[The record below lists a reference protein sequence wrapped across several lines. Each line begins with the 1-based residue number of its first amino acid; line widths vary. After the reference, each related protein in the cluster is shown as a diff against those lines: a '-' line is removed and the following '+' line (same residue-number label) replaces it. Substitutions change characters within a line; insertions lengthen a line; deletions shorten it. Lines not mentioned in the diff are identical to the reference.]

1 MIKNEFQVTKELY
14 MSWGKENMRKGSS
27 VGFRIF
33 WCVMTAVSICLIA
46 LMCIWGGVRKYMYV
60 YAAALT
66 FYCAYRAFFRD
77 MVLTRSQYRRNA
89 KIFGGENW
97 VRTIEFGE
105 DEIISTDGSV
115 MTVRTPYSEIVGIR
129 DESNK
134 IWIDT
139 KKKMVIRLYKDK
151 FVGGDFEKFRK
162 FISVKIGE

>member
-1 MIKNEFQVTKELY
+1 MKNEFQVTKALY
-14 MSWGKENMRKGSS
+14 MSWGKENRSKGSRLK
-27 VGFRIF
+27 FRIF
-33 WCVMTAVSICLIA
+33 WCVMTAVFICLIA
-46 LMCIWGGVRKYMYV
+46 LMCIMGGVRKYMYV
-60 YAAALT
+60 YAAALM

-77 MVLTRSQYRRNA
+77 IVFTASQYRKNE

-115 MTVRTPYSEIVGIR
+115 MTVRTPYSEIVGMR
-129 DESNK
+129 DDGNK
-134 IWIDT
+134 IWLDT

-162 FISVKIGE
+162 FISVKMGE

>member
-1 MIKNEFQVTKELY
+1 MIKNEFQVTRELY
-14 MSWGKENMRKGSS
+14 MSWGKENMRKGSR

-33 WCVMTAVSICLIA
+33 WCVMTAVLICLIV
-46 LMCIWGGVRKYMYV
+46 LMCILGGVRKYMYV
-60 YAAALT
+60 YAVALML
-66 FYCAYRAFFRD
+66 YCAYRAFFRD
-77 MVLTRSQYRRNA
+77 KALTDSQYRRNK

-105 DEIISTDGSV
+105 DEIISTDAAV

-129 DESNK
+129 DEGNK

-139 KKKMVIRLYKDK
+139 KKNMAIRLYKDK
-151 FVGGDFEKFRK
+151 FIGGDFENFKK